1 MHPSTSRGA
10 ATRAVHAGLPAP
22 AQGEPFLPG
31 PTFAG
36 PYHLAGD
43 ADSHRYGY
51 QRYGNP
57 TWTRYEAALSEL
69 ELCQAVVFPS
79 GMTAVSA
86 VLLELLEPGDV
97 LVAPSDAYPG
107 VRDVA
112 AAHLVPQGID
122 VRLVPTND
130 AAIREALAA
139 TPAPSLVWVEVPSNP
154 ALDVIDLA
162 ALARDVHAVGAL
174 LAVDNTLA
182 TPLAQRPLELGA
194 DLSMSSAT
202 KALTG
207 HSDLILGHV
216 AASDPRHAEAI
227 GAYRSRMG
235 VIPGP
240 FEVWLAHRSLATLDV
255 RLERQCANALAIA
268 EALADDRRVTGV
280 RYPGLP
286 SHPGHEVARQQMG
299 GRFGMVVG
307 FELEDA
313 DVAQAFLAACE
324 LVAEAT
330 SFGGNH
336 TTAER
341 RARWGTDAV
350 SEGFVRLSAGLEDP
364 ADLVGDVLHALDVAA
379 SPSRT
384 T

>member
-1 MHPSTSRGA
+1 VSVPAADRGDRGKG
-10 ATRAVHAGLPAP
+10 TRAVHAGLPAP

-57 TWTRYEAALSEL
+57 TWTRYEAALSDL
-69 ELCQAVVFPS
+69 ENGTAVVFPS
-79 GMTAVSA
+79 GMTAVTA
-86 VLLELLEPGDV
+86 TLLELLSPGDV

-112 AAHLVPQGID
+112 AAHLVPMGVD
-122 VRLVPTND
+122 VRLVPTD
-130 AAIREALAA
+130 EHAIREALDGA
-139 TPAPSLVWVEVPSNP
+139 TLVWVEVPSNP

-162 ALARDVHAVGAL
+162 VLAADVHAAAAL

-182 TPLAQRPLELGA
+182 TPLAQRPLDLGA
-194 DLSMSSAT
+194 DISMSSAT

-207 HSDLILGHV
+207 HSDLILGH
-216 AASDPRHAEAI
+216 AATRDPRHAEALE
-227 GAYRSRMG
+227 AWRSRSG
-235 VIPGP
+235 TIPGP

-255 RLERQCANALAIA
+255 RLQRQCANALALA
-268 EALADDRRVTGV
+268 EFLSTDHRVSGV

-286 SHPGHEVARQQMG
+286 GHPGHDVAARQMD
-299 GRFGMVVG
+299 GRFGPVVG

-313 DVAQAFLAACE
+313 DAAHRFLGACE

-364 ADLVGDVLHALDVAA
+364 EDLIADIVRALDVA
-379 SPSRT
+379 SSSRT
-384 T
+384 I

>member
-1 MHPSTSRGA
+1 MSARATDRDDRGKG
-10 ATRAVHAGLPAP
+10 TRAVHAGLPAP

-57 TWTRYEAALSEL
+57 TWTRYEAALSDL
-69 ELCQAVVFPS
+69 ENGTAVVFPS
-79 GMTAVSA
+79 GMTAVTA
-86 VLLELLEPGDV
+86 TLLELLSPGDV

-112 AAHLVPQGID
+112 AAHLVPMGVD
-122 VRLVPTND
+122 VRLVPTD
-130 AAIREALAA
+130 EHAIREALDGA
-139 TPAPSLVWVEVPSNP
+139 TLVWVEVPSNP
-154 ALDVIDLA
+154 ALDVLDLA
-162 ALARDVHAVGAL
+162 ALAADVHAAGAL

-182 TPLAQRPLELGA
+182 TPLAQRPLDLGA
-194 DLSMSSAT
+194 DISMSSAT

-207 HSDLILGHV
+207 HSDLILGH
-216 AASDPRHAEAI
+216 AATRDPKHAEALE
-227 GAYRSRMG
+227 AWRSRNG
-235 VIPGP
+235 TIPGP

-255 RLERQCANALAIA
+255 RLERQSSNALALA
-268 EALADDRRVTGV
+268 EFLATDHRVTGV

-286 SHPGHEVARQQMG
+286 DHPGHDVAARQMG
-299 GRFGMVVG
+299 GRFGPVLG
-307 FELEDA
+307 FELEDESM
-313 DVAQAFLAACE
+313 AQRFLAGCE

-364 ADLVGDVLHALDVAA
+364 EDLIADIARALDAA
-379 SPSRT
+379 SSSRT

>member
-1 MHPSTSRGA
+1 VSARATDRDDRGKG
-10 ATRAVHAGLPAP
+10 TRAVHAGLPAP

-57 TWTRYEAALSEL
+57 TWTRYEAALSDL
-69 ELCQAVVFPS
+69 ENGTAVVFPS
-79 GMTAVSA
+79 GMTAVTA
-86 VLLELLEPGDV
+86 TLLELLSPGDV

-112 AAHLVPQGID
+112 AAHLVPMGVD
-122 VRLVPTND
+122 VRLVPTD
-130 AAIREALAA
+130 EHAIREALDGA
-139 TPAPSLVWVEVPSNP
+139 TLVWVEVPSNP
-154 ALDVIDLA
+154 ALDVLDLA
-162 ALARDVHAVGAL
+162 ALAADVHAAGAL

-182 TPLAQRPLELGA
+182 TPLAQRPLDLGA
-194 DLSMSSAT
+194 DISMSSAT

-207 HSDLILGHV
+207 HSDLILGH
-216 AASDPRHAEAI
+216 AATRDPKHAEALE
-227 GAYRSRMG
+227 AWRSRNG
-235 VIPGP
+235 TIPGP

-255 RLERQCANALAIA
+255 RLERQSSNALALA
-268 EALADDRRVTGV
+268 EFLATDHRVTGV

-286 SHPGHEVARQQMG
+286 DHPGHDVAARQMG
-299 GRFGMVVG
+299 GRFGPVLG
-307 FELEDA
+307 FELEDESM
-313 DVAQAFLAACE
+313 AQRFLAGCE

-364 ADLVGDVLHALDVAA
+364 EDLIADIARALDAA
-379 SPSRT
+379 SSSRT

>member
-1 MHPSTSRGA
+1 MSVRPTENRGTG
-10 ATRAVHAGLPAP
+10 TRAVRAGLPAP

-36 PYHLAGD
+36 PFHLAGD
-43 ADSHRYGY
+43 ADAHRYGY

-57 TWTRYEAALSEL
+57 TWTHYELALSEL
-69 ELCQAVVFPS
+69 ERGTATVFPS
-79 GMTAVSA
+79 GMAAASS

-97 LVAPSDAYPG
+97 FVAPSDAYPG
-107 VRDVA
+107 VRAIA
-112 AAHLVPQGID
+112 ASHLVPLGID
-122 VRLVPTND
+122 VRLVPTDD
-130 AAIREALAA
+130 AAIREALPGAK
-139 TPAPSLVWVEVPSNP
+139 LVWVEVPSNP
-154 ALDVIDLA
+154 ELAVLDLA
-162 ALARDVHAVGAL
+162 ALADDVHAAGAL

-194 DLSMSSAT
+194 DISMSSAT

-207 HSDLILGHV
+207 HSDLVLGHI
-216 AASDPRHAEAI
+216 ATATPEMAERL
-227 GAYRSRMG
+227 GGWRSRNG
-235 VIPGP
+235 AIAGP

-255 RLERQCANALAIA
+255 RLRRQCANALALA
-268 EALADDRRVTGV
+268 EALQADGRVTGV

-286 SHPGHEVARQQMG
+286 SHPGHEIAARQMNG
-299 GRFGMVVG
+299 LFGMVLG
-307 FELEDA
+307 FELADA
-313 DVAQAFLAACE
+313 DAAQAFLSAAE

-350 SEGFVRLSAGLEDP
+350 SEGFIRLSAGLED
-364 ADLVGDVLHALDVAA
+364 AEDLIADVLQALDGA
-379 SPSRT
+379 SSQRT

>member
-1 MHPSTSRGA
+1 MNVRPTERGA
-10 ATRAVHAGLPAP
+10 GTRAVHAGLPAP
-22 AQGEPFLPG
+22 EQGEPFLPG
-31 PTFAG
+31 PTFAA
-36 PYHLAGD
+36 PFHLAGD
-43 ADSHRYGY
+43 KDAHRYGY

-69 ELCQAVVFPS
+69 ELGAAVVFPS
-79 GMTAVSA
+79 GMAAVTS
-86 VLLELLEPGDV
+86 VLMELLEPGGA

-122 VRLVPTND
+122 VRLVPTD
-130 AAIREALAA
+130 ERAIREALPGA
-139 TPAPSLVWVEVPSNP
+139 SLVWVEVPSNP
-154 ALDVIDLA
+154 ELAVLDLA
-162 ALARDVHAVGAL
+162 ALADDVHAAGAL

-194 DLSMSSAT
+194 DISMSSAT

-207 HSDLILGHV
+207 HSDLVLGHIATARPELAERI
-216 AASDPRHAEAI
+216 AAW
-227 GAYRSRMG
+227 RSRNG
-235 VIPGP
+235 AIAGP
-240 FEVWLAHRSLATLDV
+240 FEVWLAHRSLSTLDV
-255 RLERQCANALAIA
+255 RLRRQCSNALALA
-268 EALADDRRVTGV
+268 EALAADPRVHGV

-286 SHPGHEVARQQMG
+286 SHPGHEIAQRQMNG
-299 GRFGMVVG
+299 LFGMVVG
-307 FELEDA
+307 FELADEDT
-313 DVAQAFLAACE
+313 AQAFLTGCE

-350 SEGFVRLSAGLEDP
+350 SEGFIRLSAGLED
-364 ADLVGDVLHALDVAA
+364 ADDLIADVLHALDTA
-379 SPSRT
+379 SS
-384 T
+384 

>member
-1 MHPSTSRGA
+1 VSARATDRGEPGKG
-10 ATRAVHAGLPAP
+10 TLAVHAGLPAP

-69 ELCQAVVFPS
+69 EHGTAVVFPS
-79 GMTAVSA
+79 GMTAVTA
-86 VLLELLEPGDV
+86 ILLELLEPGDT

-107 VRDVA
+107 IRDVA
-112 AAHLVPQGID
+112 AAHLVPAGID
-122 VRLVPTND
+122 VKLVPTNE
-130 AAIREALAA
+130 AAIREALPGA
-139 TPAPSLVWVEVPSNP
+139 SLVWVEVPSNP
-154 ALDVIDLA
+154 ALDVLDLA
-162 ALARDVHAVGAL
+162 GLAADVHAAGAL

-182 TPLAQRPLELGA
+182 TPLAQRPLDLGA
-194 DLSMSSAT
+194 DISMSSAT

-207 HSDLILGHV
+207 HSDLILGH
-216 AASDPRHAEAI
+216 AATRDPRHAEAI
-227 GAYRSRMG
+227 AAWRSRSG
-235 VIPGP
+235 TIPGP

-255 RLERQCANALAIA
+255 RLERQSANALALA
-268 EALADDRRVTGV
+268 EFLNGDHRVSGV
-280 RYPGLP
+280 RYPGLTD
-286 SHPGHEVARQQMG
+286 HPGHEVALRQMG
-299 GRFGMVVG
+299 GRFGPVLG
-307 FELEDA
+307 FELESA
-313 DVAQAFLAACE
+313 GQAQRFLGACE
-324 LVAEAT
+324 LIAEAT

-350 SEGFVRLSAGLEDP
+350 SEGFVRLSAGLENAEDLI
-364 ADLVGDVLHALDVAA
+364 ADIVRALDVASSSGTA
-379 SPSRT
+379 
-384 T
+384 